1 MSWEL
6 YRDLPDLAM
15 CLQYVLHNKVE
26 IVMGA
31 FIKITLDHE
40 EVFIQLEKGGI

>member
-1 MSWEL
+1 MSL
-6 YRDLPDLAM
+6 NTYRDLPDLVA
-15 CLQYVLHNKVE
+15 CLQYILHNKVE
-26 IVMGA
+26 IVLGS